1 MGVATLLLALS
12 IVRGFSRE
20 IEAKIVGFGAHVQV
34 ENIRHA
40 PLEHA
45 LSMTESLDR
54 WESVARIDP
63 VVSEFALLG
72 RSQTDMEGVN
82 VWGAVELPS
91 YVRGQLV
98 DGTSELASENGSD
111 HNLVVGRELASQLS
125 LEVGDRVTVF
135 STRGMQ
141 LGSGLAIRP
150 KVKQFTITGIFE
162 TFLADFDETY
172 VFTEI
177 DVARSLLDYGPEEA
191 TRLDLTLATPDSAD
205 AVARAVEQEFGFPV
219 MARTIFQV
227 YRGLFAWIELQEA
240 IIPFVVGVMI
250 LVAAFNIVGTLLM
263 VILEKARE
271 IGILASMGASGR
283 SIRRLFLWLGMHVGL
298 IGTAIGI
305 ALASIL
311 ALVQIRYGVIPL
323 PADAYYMDKAPV
335 ALAPMDFVAVSAVS
349 IALCLVAS
357 YIPARVASRISPLNI
372 IRFG

>member
-1 MGVATLLLALS
+1 MATLLLALA

-45 LSMTESLDR
+45 LSMTESLGR

-72 RSQTDMEGVN
+72 RSQTDMDGVN

-91 YVRGQLV
+91 YVRDQLV
-98 DGTSELASENGSD
+98 GGTHELASEHGSG

-172 VFTEI
+172 VFTDI

-191 TRLDLTLATPDSAD
+191 TRLDLTLASPDSAD

-271 IGILASMGASGR
+271 IGILASMGASGK

-323 PADAYYMDKAPV
+323 PADAYYMDQAPV
-335 ALAPMDFVAVSAVS
+335 ALAPMDFVVVSAVS

-357 YIPARVASRISPLNI
+357 YIPARVASRISPLSI